1 MGTLESVSNDLPG
14 GAAPAVSS
22 LVVASREVASMPI
35 VESPA
40 AAPATAVA
48 PKPPV
53 NAVTIVTAI
62 AILALFA
69 WLFAVMLDRAV
80 PSKDWDRY
88 LALYNSVQSI
98 VAAAVGALMGSQ
110 VSTGLALVARAEGAA
125 SKQRVERLEG
135 NIKSFQADV
144 VNGGVASES
153 GDLTSRTRLLVRAMA
168 LLH

>member
-1 MGTLESVSNDLPG
+1 MGTLASVSNDLPE

-22 LVVASREVASMPI
+22 VAVDSRDVASVPV
-35 VESPA
+35 VESPVVV
-40 AAPATAVA
+40 PATAVA

-53 NAVTIVTAI
+53 NVVTIVTAI

-98 VAAAVGALMGSQ
+98 VAAAVGALMGAQ
-110 VSTGLALVARAEGAA
+110 VSAGLAVVARAEGAA

-144 VNGGVASES
+144 VNGGAASES
-153 GDLTSRTRLLVRAMA
+153 GDLTSRTRLLARAIA